1 MTSSEN
7 QKQRSLGGTR
17 REGRGDTHK
26 WKIRDRWWWSRTGF
40 DETMIALQCTPVRK
54 AEDISDI
61 YNRKSQS
68 ALQRNQIRSCR
79 GFAVSTDTIKRS
91 PFPEWDMSN
100 APNIRKA
107 SIILSPRTRAADNL
121 CHTFRQSQIGV
132 YNLLSFNVQP
142 HKKRKITP
150 SVIILIRHSD
160 ANSDNREFLSILWNV
175 EPIKTEM
182 LVIKLLQWQPRRCFL
197 ARFTL

>member
-1 MTSSEN
+1 M
-7 QKQRSLGGTR
+7 KQNWL
-17 REGRGDTHK
+17 
-26 WKIRDRWWWSRTGF
+26 WWNNDS
-40 DETMIALQCTPVRK
+40 TPVRK

-121 CHTFRQSQIGV
+121 CHTFRQAQIGV

-150 SVIILIRHSD
+150 SVIILIRPSD

-175 EPIKTEM
+175 KTEM